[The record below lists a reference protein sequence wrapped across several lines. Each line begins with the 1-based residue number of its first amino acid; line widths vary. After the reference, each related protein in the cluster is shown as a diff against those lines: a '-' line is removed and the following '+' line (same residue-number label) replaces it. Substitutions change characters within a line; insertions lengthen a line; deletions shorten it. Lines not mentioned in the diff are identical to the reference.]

1 MIKMTQKF
9 DWTNTNAVQKM
20 AQLRALNVT
29 YADIATIM
37 SKETGV
43 DLNKDDVRLGLQRS
57 VARAFNIK
65 GGK

>member
-1 MIKMTQKF
+1 MTQKF
-9 DWTNTNAVQKM
+9 DWNNEQAVKKM
-20 AQLRALNVT
+20 AQLRALGV
-29 YADIATIM
+29 YYSDIATIM

-43 DLNKDDVRLGLQRS
+43 ALNKDDVRLGLQRS

>member
-1 MIKMTQKF
+1 MTQKF
-9 DWTNTNAVQKM
+9 DWNNTHAVQKM

>member
-1 MIKMTQKF
+1 
-9 DWTNTNAVQKM
+9 M

>member
-1 MIKMTQKF
+1 MTSMAKF
-9 DWTNTNAVQKM
+9 DWNNEQAVKKM
-20 AQLRALNVT
+20 AQLRALGV
-29 YADIATIM
+29 YYSDIATIM

-43 DLNKDDVRLGLQRS
+43 DLNKDDIRLGLQRS